1 MISFFGSPTWS
12 PGKLQDLVH
21 FQRGFDITKAEQKD
35 GDIPVISSS
44 GPSSHHNVPKV
55 EGPGVIIGRKGTLG
69 SVFYS
74 EGDYWPHDT
83 TLWSKDLNG
92 NNPRFVYYA
101 LKRIDMSLFDTGAA
115 NPTLNRNHVHGLP
128 VFIPDRSI
136 QDRIAAILSAYDD
149 LIENNRRRIAL
160 LEDAA
165 RQLYKEWFVRF
176 RFPGHEHVT
185 MIDGVPANWH
195 RKPLGEVADLV
206 MGQSPQ
212 SQFYNLEGNGL
223 PFHQGVTDYGFR
235 FVTHRTYST
244 MITKLAEPDDILVS
258 VRAPVGRINITHD
271 RIVLGRG
278 LSAIRSKTGNQSF
291 LLYALKDHFY
301 AEDIIGTGAIYA
313 ATNKKELEAQLLIIP
328 PARIVEEFE
337 DISAPI
343 DCQIANLSKSI
354 EHLIKA
360 RDLLLPK
367 LMNGTL
373 TV

>member
-1 MISFFGSPTWS
+1 MPPKSVLTGDGGYPIYSGYRVSGYAKEYLYKEPMLILVARGVGGTGDVKISPPESWITNLSIVMDLADGFEKQYMLYLLNSEDLKS
-12 PGKLQDLVH
+12 KL
-21 FQRGFDITKAEQKD
+21 
-35 GDIPVISSS
+35 
-44 GPSSHHNVPKV
+44 N
-55 EGPGVIIGRKGTLG
+55 
-69 SVFYS
+69 
-74 EGDYWPHDT
+74 
-83 TLWSKDLNG
+83 
-92 NNPRFVYYA
+92 
-101 LKRIDMSLFDTGAA
+101 TGAA
-115 NPTLNRNHVHGLP
+115 QAQIT
-128 VFIPDRSI
+128 
-136 QDRIAAILSAYDD
+136 IANLGPYRVRTHDHATQLKIVSVISAYDD

-176 RFPGHEHVT
+176 RFPRHEHVK
-185 MIDGVPANWH
+185 MVDGLPEGWH
-195 RKPLGEVADLV
+195 RKPLGEVAELV

-212 SQFYNLEGNGL
+212 SKFYNFEGSGL

-244 MITKLAEPDDILVS
+244 KITKLAEPDDILVS
-258 VRAPVGRINITHD
+258 VRAPVGRINITFD

-291 LLYALKDHFY
+291 LLYALKEHFY

-313 ATNKKELEAQLLIIP
+313 ATNKKELEAQLLMLPTEQIIG
-328 PARIVEEFE
+328 EFE

-343 DCQIANLSKSI
+343 DRQIANLSKSI
-354 EHLIKA
+354 EHLTKA
-360 RDLLLPK
+360 RNLLLPR